1 MSIFSINDNSNYGS
15 ILSQSKANKE
25 SKENSKI
32 SFANTFLKQN
42 ASKLNEIQNA
52 NSQTL
57 ARSEV
62 LSNNNAL
69 SNNSNSTNISN
80 SSNTNLSINNATK
93 TSSPNYDISSEFK
106 NSIYTL
112 KYKQADTS
120 NIVSLAYGYGVDAN
134 GYMGS
139 DFNKAAGLPEDFK
152 IHKSTLDEI
161 KKAAENDPVV
171 SSTKEYLGVSEYY
184 TNIDMAETI
193 KQYYN
198 LFFNALGQSFP
209 NDKTSFSEADI
220 NSMPSGYAIDGF
232 YNGYGAFKHP
242 DAIRNDDIAIKSIAD
257 YSNVLISNIYRSQ
270 EQLNEANSIYSDS
283 AGLISGIKP
292 ETLGLSLEEIKNVS
306 KGEDWQFNPDMS
318 VYPQNEYGSYSKE
331 ALFMSLIKSQEGRI
345 LYSPKTTL
353 NPTIE
358 AYNRAMAKESFSG
371 PAIHLD
377 SIMTGKS
384 DFKSFFRYW
393 AERGIAE
400 GDLYM
405 YENNIPKES
414 AMGNWAL
421 DAEIKQAL
429 ANGWKAKP
437 STINSYADSIMD
449 RLNNLI
455 GQTRV

>member
-15 ILSQSKANKE
+15 ILSQAKANKE

-32 SFANTFLKQN
+32 SFANAFLKQN

-62 LSNNNAL
+62 L
-69 SNNSNSTNISN
+69 NSTNTTNTSN
-80 SSNTNLSINNATK
+80 NTNFSISSK

-112 KYKQADTS
+112 KYKQVDLSTDT
-120 NIVSLAYGYGVDAN
+120 AYGYSVDKD

-198 LFFNALGQSFP
+198 LFSNALGQSFP

-220 NSMPSGYAIDGF
+220 NSMPSGYGVSGTQWMDF
-232 YNGYGAFKHP
+232 
-242 DAIRNDDIAIKSIAD
+242 NDP
-257 YSNVLISNIYRSQ
+257 SNRMNITGLKDFSNSLISNVYKTP
-270 EQLNEANSIYSDS
+270 EQAKEADDLWADS
-283 AGLISGIKP
+283 GYMIDGLLPK
-292 ETLGLSLEEIKNVS
+292 TLGLSLEEIKNVS

-318 VYPQNEYGSYSKE
+318 VYPQNEDGSYSKE
-331 ALFMSLIKSQEGRI
+331 TLFMSFLKSQGGQPVES
-345 LYSPKTTL
+345 LKTTL
-353 NPTIE
+353 NPKVE
-358 AYNRAMAKESFSG
+358 AYNRAMAKESFSTTSVDIG
-371 PAIHLD
+371 D
-377 SIMTGKS
+377 IMTGKV
-384 DFKSFFRYW
+384 DFASLFKYLASKN
-393 AERGIAE
+393 GKLE
-400 GDLYM
+400 GQLYM

-414 AMGNWAL
+414 AIGNWAL

>member
-1 MSIFSINDNSNYGS
+1 MSIFSINDNSNYNS

-32 SFANTFLKQN
+32 SFANAFLKQN

-69 SNNSNSTNISN
+69 NNSSNSTNISN
-80 SSNTNLSINNATK
+80 SSNTNLSINNTTK
-93 TSSPNYDISSEFK
+93 TNSPNYDISSEFK

-112 KYKQADTS
+112 KYKQADISTS
-120 NIVSLAYGYGVDAN
+120 TNTAYGYSVDKD

-198 LFFNALGQSFP
+198 LFSNALGQSFP

-220 NSMPSGYAIDGF
+220 NSMPSGYGVSGTQSMDF
-232 YNGYGAFKHP
+232 
-242 DAIRNDDIAIKSIAD
+242 NDP
-257 YSNVLISNIYRSQ
+257 SNRMNITHLRDFSNSLISNVYQ
-270 EQLNEANSIYSDS
+270 TPEQAKEANEIWFDS
-283 AGLISGIKP
+283 GCMIKGLSS

-318 VYPQNEYGSYSKE
+318 VYPQNEDGSYSKE
-331 ALFMSLIKSQEGRI
+331 ALFMSFLKSQGGQPIE
-345 LYSPKTTL
+345 SPKTTL

-421 DAEIKQAL
+421 DAEIKQAI

-437 STINSYADSIMD
+437 STINSYADSIAD
-449 RLNNLI
+449 RLNNLLE
-455 GQTRV
+455 QTRV

>member
-15 ILSQSKANKE
+15 ILSQAKANKE

-32 SFANTFLKQN
+32 SFANAFLKQN
-42 ASKLNEIQNA
+42 ASKLSDIESK

-57 ARSEV
+57 ARSEI

-69 SNNSNSTNISN
+69 NNSSNSANISN
-80 SSNTNLSINNATK
+80 SSNTNLSINNTTK

-120 NIVSLAYGYGVDAN
+120 NIVSLAYGYSVDKD

-161 KKAAENDPVV
+161 KKAAENEPYIADM
-171 SSTKEYLGVSEYY
+171 KQYFGVSEYY

-198 LFFNALGQSFP
+198 LFSNALGQSFP

-220 NSMPSGYAIDGF
+220 NSMPSGYGVSGTQSMDF
-232 YNGYGAFKHP
+232 
-242 DAIRNDDIAIKSIAD
+242 NDP
-257 YSNVLISNIYRSQ
+257 SNRMNITHLRDFSNSLISNVYQ
-270 EQLNEANSIYSDS
+270 TPEQAKEANEIWFDS
-283 AGLISGIKP
+283 GCMIKGLSS

-318 VYPQNEYGSYSKE
+318 VYPQNEDGSYSKE
-331 ALFMSLIKSQEGRI
+331 ALFMSFLKSQGGQPIE
-345 LYSPKTTL
+345 SPKTTL

-421 DAEIKQAL
+421 DAEIKQAI

>member
-1 MSIFSINDNSNYGS
+1 MSIFSINDNSNYSS

-32 SFANTFLKQN
+32 SFANAFLKQN
-42 ASKLNEIQNA
+42 ASKLNEIQSA

-57 ARSEV
+57 IKSEV
-62 LSNNNAL
+62 LNSG
-69 SNNSNSTNISN
+69 SNSTLDTNYGLFSDFQ
-80 SSNTNLSINNATK
+80 NTVH
-93 TSSPNYDISSEFK
+93 
-106 NSIYTL
+106 TL
-112 KYKQADTS
+112 KYKQADLNNAS
-120 NIVSLAYGYGVDAN
+120 SLAYGYGVDAN

-139 DFNKAAGLPEDFK
+139 DFNKAAGLPNDFK

-161 KKAAENDPVV
+161 KKAAENEPYIADM
-171 SSTKEYLGVSEYY
+171 KQYFGVSEYY

-198 LFFNALGQSFP
+198 LFSNALGQSFP

-220 NSMPSGYAIDGF
+220 NSMPSGYGVSGTQSMDF
-232 YNGYGAFKHP
+232 
-242 DAIRNDDIAIKSIAD
+242 NDS
-257 YSNVLISNIYRSQ
+257 SNRMNITHLRDLSNSLISNVYKTP
-270 EQLNEANSIYSDS
+270 EQAKEADDLWLDS
-283 AGLISGIKP
+283 GCMIKGLSS

-318 VYPQNEYGSYSKE
+318 VYPQNEDGSYSKE
-331 ALFMSLIKSQEGRI
+331 ALFMSFLKSQGGQPIE
-345 LYSPKTTL
+345 SPKTTL
-353 NPTIE
+353 NPKVE

-371 PAIHLD
+371 PAINID

-393 AERGIAE
+393 AERGIEE

-437 STINSYADSIMD
+437 STIDSYADSIMD
-449 RLNNLI
+449 RLNNLL

>member
-1 MSIFSINDNSNYGS
+1 MSIFSINDNSNYNS
-15 ILSQSKANKE
+15 ILSQAKANKE

-32 SFANTFLKQN
+32 SFANSFLKQN

-62 LSNNNAL
+62 L
-69 SNNSNSTNISN
+69 NSTNTTNTSN
-80 SSNTNLSINNATK
+80 NTNFSISSK

-112 KYKQADTS
+112 KYKQADISTS
-120 NIVSLAYGYGVDAN
+120 TNTTYGYSVDKD

-198 LFFNALGQSFP
+198 LFSNALGQSFP

-220 NSMPSGYAIDGF
+220 NSMPSGYGVSGTQWMDF
-232 YNGYGAFKHP
+232 
-242 DAIRNDDIAIKSIAD
+242 NDP
-257 YSNVLISNIYRSQ
+257 SNRMNITGLKDFSNSLISNIYKTP
-270 EQLNEANSIYSDS
+270 EQAKEADDLWADS
-283 AGLISGIKP
+283 GYMIDGLLPK
-292 ETLGLSLEEIKNVS
+292 TLGLSLEEIKNVS

-318 VYPQNEYGSYSKE
+318 VYPQNEDGSYSKE
-331 ALFMSLIKSQEGRI
+331 ALFMSFLKSQGGQPVE
-345 LYSPKTTL
+345 SPKTTL
-353 NPTIE
+353 NPKVE
-358 AYNRAMAKESFSG
+358 AYNTAMAKESFSTTSVDIG
-371 PAIHLD
+371 D
-377 SIMTGKS
+377 IMTGKV
-384 DFKSFFRYW
+384 DFASLFKYLASKN
-393 AERGIAE
+393 GKLE
-400 GDLYM
+400 GQLYM

-429 ANGWKAKP
+429 ANGWKA
-437 STINSYADSIMD
+437 SSESINSYVGSIMD

>member
-1 MSIFSINDNSNYGS
+1 MFSINDNSNYNS

-32 SFANTFLKQN
+32 SFANAFLKQN
-42 ASKLNEIQNA
+42 ASKLNEIQSA

-62 LSNNNAL
+62 L
-69 SNNSNSTNISN
+69 NSTNTTNTSN
-80 SSNTNLSINNATK
+80 NTNFSISSK

-112 KYKQADTS
+112 KYKQADIS
-120 NIVSLAYGYGVDAN
+120 NNTAYGYSVDKD

-161 KKAAENDPVV
+161 KKAAENDPVA

-198 LFFNALGQSFP
+198 LFSNALGQSFP
-209 NDKTSFSEADI
+209 SDKTSFSEADI
-220 NSMPSGYAIDGF
+220 NSMPSGYGVSGTQWMDF
-232 YNGYGAFKHP
+232 
-242 DAIRNDDIAIKSIAD
+242 NDP
-257 YSNVLISNIYRSQ
+257 SNRMNITGLKDFSNSLISNVYKTH
-270 EQLNEANSIYSDS
+270 EQAKEADDLWVDS
-283 AGLISGIKP
+283 GYMIDGLLPK
-292 ETLGLSLEEIKNVS
+292 TLGLSLEEIKNVS

-318 VYPQNEYGSYSKE
+318 VYPQNEDGSYSKE
-331 ALFMSLIKSQEGRI
+331 ALFMSFLKAQNGQPVE
-345 LYSPKTTL
+345 SPKTTL

-358 AYNRAMAKESFSG
+358 AYNRAMAKESFSTTSVDIG
-371 PAIHLD
+371 D
-377 SIMTGKS
+377 IMTGKV
-384 DFKSFFRYW
+384 DFASLFKYLASKN
-393 AERGIAE
+393 GKLE
-400 GDLYM
+400 GQLYM
-405 YENNIPKES
+405 YENNISKES
-414 AMGNWAL
+414 SMGNWAL
-421 DAEIKQAL
+421 DAEIKQAI

-449 RLNNLI
+449 RLNNLL

>member
-1 MSIFSINDNSNYGS
+1 MSIFSINDNSNYNS
-15 ILSQSKANKE
+15 ILSQAKANKE

-32 SFANTFLKQN
+32 SFANAFLKQN

-57 ARSEV
+57 ARSE
-62 LSNNNAL
+62 AL
-69 SNNSNSTNISN
+69 NSTNTTNTSN
-80 SSNTNLSINNATK
+80 NTNFSISSK

-112 KYKQADTS
+112 KYKQADLNT
-120 NIVSLAYGYGVDAN
+120 NTAYGYSVDKD

-171 SSTKEYLGVSEYY
+171 SSTKEYLGVSSYY
-184 TNIDMAETI
+184 SNIDIANTI

-198 LFFNALGQSFP
+198 LFSNALGQSFP

-220 NSMPSGYAIDGF
+220 NSMPSGYGVSGTQWMDF
-232 YNGYGAFKHP
+232 NEP
-242 DAIRNDDIAIKSIAD
+242 
-257 YSNVLISNIYRSQ
+257 SNRMNITGLKDFSNSLISNVYKTP
-270 EQLNEANSIYSDS
+270 EQAKEADEIWLDS
-283 AGLISGIKP
+283 GCMIKGLSS

-306 KGEDWQFNPDMS
+306 RGEDWQFNPDMS
-318 VYPQNEYGSYSKE
+318 VYPQNEDGSYSKE
-331 ALFMSLIKSQEGRI
+331 TLFMSFLKAQGGQPVES
-345 LYSPKTTL
+345 LKTTL
-353 NPTIE
+353 NPKLE
-358 AYNRAMAKESFSG
+358 AYKRAMAKESFSG
-371 PAIHLD
+371 PAINID

-393 AERGIAE
+393 AERGIE

-405 YENNIPKES
+405 YENNISKES

-429 ANGWKAKP
+429 ANGWKA
-437 STINSYADSIMD
+437 SSESINSYVGSIMD

>member
-15 ILSQSKANKE
+15 ILSQAKANKE

-32 SFANTFLKQN
+32 SFANAFLKQN

-62 LSNNNAL
+62 L
-69 SNNSNSTNISN
+69 NSTNTTNTSN
-80 SSNTNLSINNATK
+80 NTNFSISSK

-112 KYKQADTS
+112 KYKQVDLNTDT
-120 NIVSLAYGYGVDAN
+120 AYGYSVDKD

-198 LFFNALGQSFP
+198 LFSNALGQSFP

-220 NSMPSGYAIDGF
+220 NSMPKGYAI
-232 YNGYGAFKHP
+232 NG
-242 DAIRNDDIAIKSIAD
+242 IKSMD
-257 YSNVLISNIYRSQ
+257 FNDPSNRMNITGLKDFSNSSITNIYQ
-270 EQLNEANSIYSDS
+270 TPEQMKEAESLYIQSGS
-283 AGLISGIKP
+283 LIDGINGHSF
-292 ETLGLSLEEIKNVS
+292 GLSLEEIKNVS

-318 VYPQNEYGSYSKE
+318 VYPQNEDGSYSKE
-331 ALFMSLIKSQEGRI
+331 ALFMSFLKSYGSGQPVE
-345 LYSPKTTL
+345 SSETTL
-353 NPTIE
+353 NPKVE
-358 AYNRAMAKESFSG
+358 AYNRAMAKESFNG
-371 PAIHLD
+371 D
-377 SIMTGKS
+377 SIALNDIMTGKV
-384 DFKSFFRYW
+384 DFASLLKGYAQDGW
-393 AERGIAE
+393 
-400 GDLYM
+400 
-405 YENNIPKES
+405 
-414 AMGNWAL
+414 L
-421 DAEIKQAL
+421 DADIYAIEKGVAWQNTSIGYGGAWFDNQFNQAK
-429 ANGWKAKP
+429 ANGWKA
-437 STINSYADSIMD
+437 SNQSIDSYVNSIMD
-449 RLNNLI
+449 RLNNLL

>member
-1 MSIFSINDNSNYGS
+1 
-15 ILSQSKANKE
+15 
-25 SKENSKI
+25 SKI
-32 SFANTFLKQN
+32 SFANAFLKQN
-42 ASKLNEIQNA
+42 ASKLSDIESK

-62 LSNNNAL
+62 L
-69 SNNSNSTNISN
+69 NSTNTTNTSN
-80 SSNTNLSINNATK
+80 NTNFSISSK
-93 TSSPNYDISSEFK
+93 TNSPNYDISSEFK

-112 KYKQADTS
+112 KYKQADISNTS
-120 NIVSLAYGYGVDAN
+120 TNTAYGYSVDKD

-198 LFFNALGQSFP
+198 LFSNALGQSFP

-220 NSMPSGYAIDGF
+220 NSMPSGYGVSGTQWMDFNDPSNRMNITGLKDFSNSSITNIYQTPEQAKEADDLWADSGYMIDGLLP
-232 YNGYGAFKHP
+232 K
-242 DAIRNDDIAIKSIAD
+242 
-257 YSNVLISNIYRSQ
+257 
-270 EQLNEANSIYSDS
+270 
-283 AGLISGIKP
+283 
-292 ETLGLSLEEIKNVS
+292 TLGLSLEEIKNVS

-318 VYPQNEYGSYSKE
+318 VYPQNEDGSYSKE
-331 ALFMSLIKSQEGRI
+331 ALFMSFLKSQGGQPVE
-345 LYSPKTTL
+345 SPKTTL
-353 NPTIE
+353 NPKVE
-358 AYNRAMAKESFSG
+358 AYNTAMAKESFSTTSVDIG
-371 PAIHLD
+371 D
-377 SIMTGKS
+377 IMTGKV
-384 DFKSFFRYW
+384 DFASLFKYLASKN
-393 AERGIAE
+393 GKLE
-400 GDLYM
+400 GQLYM

-414 AMGNWAL
+414 AIGNWAL

-437 STINSYADSIMD
+437 STIDSYADSIMD

>member
-1 MSIFSINDNSNYGS
+1 MSIFSINDNSNYNS

-32 SFANTFLKQN
+32 SFANAFLKQN
-42 ASKLNEIQNA
+42 ASKLSDIESK

-57 ARSEV
+57 ARSEI
-62 LSNNNAL
+62 L
-69 SNNSNSTNISN
+69 NSTNTTNTSN
-80 SSNTNLSINNATK
+80 NTNFSISSK

-112 KYKQADTS
+112 KYKQADIS
-120 NIVSLAYGYGVDAN
+120 NNTAYGYSVDKD

-198 LFFNALGQSFP
+198 LFSNALGQSFP

-220 NSMPSGYAIDGF
+220 NSMPSGYGVSGTQWMDF
-232 YNGYGAFKHP
+232 
-242 DAIRNDDIAIKSIAD
+242 NDP
-257 YSNVLISNIYRSQ
+257 SNRMNITGLKDFSNSLISNVYKTP
-270 EQLNEANSIYSDS
+270 EQAKEADDLWADS
-283 AGLISGIKP
+283 GYMIDGLLPK
-292 ETLGLSLEEIKNVS
+292 TLGLSLEEIKNVS

-318 VYPQNEYGSYSKE
+318 VYPQNEDGSYSKE
-331 ALFMSLIKSQEGRI
+331 TLFMSFLKSQGGQPVES
-345 LYSPKTTL
+345 LKTTL
-353 NPTIE
+353 NPKVE
-358 AYNRAMAKESFSG
+358 AYNTAMAKESFSTTSVDIG
-371 PAIHLD
+371 D
-377 SIMTGKS
+377 IMTGKV
-384 DFKSFFRYW
+384 DFASLFKYLASKN
-393 AERGIAE
+393 GKLE
-400 GDLYM
+400 GQLYM

-421 DAEIKQAL
+421 DAEIKQAI
-429 ANGWKAKP
+429 ANGWKA
-437 STINSYADSIMD
+437 SSESINSYVGSIMD

>member
-1 MSIFSINDNSNYGS
+1 
-15 ILSQSKANKE
+15 
-25 SKENSKI
+25 
-32 SFANTFLKQN
+32 FANAFLKQN

-62 LSNNNAL
+62 L
-69 SNNSNSTNISN
+69 NSTNTTNTSN
-80 SSNTNLSINNATK
+80 NTNFSISSK

-112 KYKQADTS
+112 KYKQVDLNT
-120 NIVSLAYGYGVDAN
+120 NTAYGYSVDKD

-198 LFFNALGQSFP
+198 LFSNALGQSFP

-220 NSMPSGYAIDGF
+220 NSMPSGYGVSGTQWMDF
-232 YNGYGAFKHP
+232 
-242 DAIRNDDIAIKSIAD
+242 NDP
-257 YSNVLISNIYRSQ
+257 SNRMNITGLKDFSNSLISNIYKTP
-270 EQLNEANSIYSDS
+270 EQAKEANDLWADS
-283 AGLISGIKP
+283 GYMIDGLLPK
-292 ETLGLSLEEIKNVS
+292 TLGLSLEEIKNVS

-318 VYPQNEYGSYSKE
+318 VYPQNEDGSYSKE
-331 ALFMSLIKSQEGRI
+331 TLFMSFLKSQGGQPVE
-345 LYSPKTTL
+345 SSETTL
-353 NPTIE
+353 NPKVE
-358 AYNRAMAKESFSG
+358 AYNTAMAKESFSTTSVDIG
-371 PAIHLD
+371 D
-377 SIMTGKS
+377 IMTGKV
-384 DFKSFFRYW
+384 DFASLFKYLASKN
-393 AERGIAE
+393 GKLE
-400 GDLYM
+400 GQLYM

-414 AMGNWAL
+414 AIGNWAL

>member
-1 MSIFSINDNSNYGS
+1 
-15 ILSQSKANKE
+15 
-25 SKENSKI
+25 NSKI
-32 SFANTFLKQN
+32 SFANAFLKQN
-42 ASKLNEIQNA
+42 ASKLNEIQSA

-62 LSNNNAL
+62 L
-69 SNNSNSTNISN
+69 NSTNTTNTSN
-80 SSNTNLSINNATK
+80 NTNFSISSK

-112 KYKQADTS
+112 KYKQADISTS
-120 NIVSLAYGYGVDAN
+120 TNTAYGYSVDKD

-161 KKAAENDPVV
+161 KKAAENEPYIADM
-171 SSTKEYLGVSEYY
+171 KQYFGVSEYY

-198 LFFNALGQSFP
+198 LFSNALGQSFP

-220 NSMPSGYAIDGF
+220 NSMPKGYAI
-232 YNGYGAFKHP
+232 NG
-242 DAIRNDDIAIKSIAD
+242 IKSMD
-257 YSNVLISNIYRSQ
+257 FNDPSNRMNITHLRDFSNSLISNVYKTP
-270 EQLNEANSIYSDS
+270 EQAKEADEIWLDS
-283 AGLISGIKP
+283 GCMIKGLSS

-318 VYPQNEYGSYSKE
+318 VYPQNEDGSYSKE
-331 ALFMSLIKSQEGRI
+331 TLFMSFLKSQGGQPVES
-345 LYSPKTTL
+345 LKTTL
-353 NPTIE
+353 NPKVE

-393 AERGIAE
+393 AERGIEE

-421 DAEIKQAL
+421 DAEIKQAI

-449 RLNNLI
+449 R
-455 GQTRV
+455 

>member
-1 MSIFSINDNSNYGS
+1 
-15 ILSQSKANKE
+15 
-25 SKENSKI
+25 
-32 SFANTFLKQN
+32 
-42 ASKLNEIQNA
+42 
-52 NSQTL
+52 
-57 ARSEV
+57 
-62 LSNNNAL
+62 
-69 SNNSNSTNISN
+69 
-80 SSNTNLSINNATK
+80 
-93 TSSPNYDISSEFK
+93 
-106 NSIYTL
+106 
-112 KYKQADTS
+112 
-120 NIVSLAYGYGVDAN
+120 
-134 GYMGS
+134 MGS
-139 DFNKAAGLPEDFK
+139 DFNKAAGLPNDFK

-161 KKAAENDPVV
+161 KKAAENEPYIADM
-171 SSTKEYLGVSEYY
+171 KQYFGVSEYY

-198 LFFNALGQSFP
+198 LFSNALGQSFP

-220 NSMPSGYAIDGF
+220 NSMPSGYGVSGTQWMDF
-232 YNGYGAFKHP
+232 
-242 DAIRNDDIAIKSIAD
+242 NDPSNRMNITHLRDFSNSSIA
-257 YSNVLISNIYRSQ
+257 NIYKTP
-270 EQLNEANSIYSDS
+270 EQAKEANEIWFDS
-283 AGLISGIKP
+283 GCMIKGLSS

-318 VYPQNEYGSYSKE
+318 VYPQNEDGSYSKE
-331 ALFMSLIKSQEGRI
+331 ALFMSFLKSQGGQPIE
-345 LYSPKTTL
+345 SPKTTL

>member
-1 MSIFSINDNSNYGS
+1 MSIFSINDNSNYNS
-15 ILSQSKANKE
+15 ILSQAKANKE

-32 SFANTFLKQN
+32 SFANAFLKQN

-62 LSNNNAL
+62 L
-69 SNNSNSTNISN
+69 NSTNTTNTSN
-80 SSNTNLSINNATK
+80 NTNFSISSK

-112 KYKQADTS
+112 KYKQVDLSTDT
-120 NIVSLAYGYGVDAN
+120 AYGYSVDKD

-198 LFFNALGQSFP
+198 LFSNALGQSFP

-220 NSMPSGYAIDGF
+220 NSMPKGYAI
-232 YNGYGAFKHP
+232 NG
-242 DAIRNDDIAIKSIAD
+242 IKSMD
-257 YSNVLISNIYRSQ
+257 FNDPSNRMNITHLRDFSNSSITNIYQ
-270 EQLNEANSIYSDS
+270 TPEQMKEAESLYIQSGS
-283 AGLISGIKP
+283 LIDGINGHSF
-292 ETLGLSLEEIKNVS
+292 GLSLEEIKNVS

-318 VYPQNEYGSYSKE
+318 VYPQNEDGSYSKE
-331 ALFMSLIKSQEGRI
+331 ALFMSFLKSYGSGQPVE
-345 LYSPKTTL
+345 SSETTL
-353 NPTIE
+353 NPKVE
-358 AYNRAMAKESFSG
+358 AYNRAMAKESFNG
-371 PAIHLD
+371 D
-377 SIMTGKS
+377 SIALNDIMTGKV
-384 DFKSFFRYW
+384 DFASLLKGYAQDGW
-393 AERGIAE
+393 
-400 GDLYM
+400 
-405 YENNIPKES
+405 
-414 AMGNWAL
+414 L
-421 DAEIKQAL
+421 DAGIYAMEKGVAWQNTSIGYGGAWFDNQFNQAK
-429 ANGWKAKP
+429 ANGWKA
-437 STINSYADSIMD
+437 SSESINSYVGSIMD